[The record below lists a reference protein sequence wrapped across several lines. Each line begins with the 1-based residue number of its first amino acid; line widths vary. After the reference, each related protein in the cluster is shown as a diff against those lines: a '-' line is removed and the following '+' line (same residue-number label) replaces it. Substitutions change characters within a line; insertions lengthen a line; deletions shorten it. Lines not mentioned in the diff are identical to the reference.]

1 MKINFKLMAM
11 TAAALLAMNSCTQ
24 EEDVTT
30 GTEQKGTPVT
40 FQMGVNAISRTVT
53 EDNSFATTFTEGD
66 EVGIFAYN
74 GSTPVAT
81 NARYRYN
88 GSAWEAQ
95 GEAIYAEEGI
105 SYSYY
110 AYYPYS
116 ETATDINSI
125 ELSVAT
131 DQTAGYT
138 GSDALIARNEDVT
151 AGTTT
156 VTLQYSHAF
165 ALVQVSLSGDE
176 AAQDATV
183 TLQNVYPTAIINL
196 QSGEVGE
203 ATGTQGTVAMKA
215 ASTNTATAPYSFRAI
230 VPAQTITAN
239 TAILTTTSNGT
250 TYRFSYSADVPYEE
264 GKLRQINVTLG
275 TPSGSEI
282 TIDGA
287 DDVINDWEAS
297 EDVSGEGSVEEVVDP
312 VTTPFSLDFSA
323 ISNFTEISGN
333 WASSPIPSGN
343 QLVWYHREAD
353 HSNNSTTPSV
363 ENIDG
368 TSVLQL
374 SNSVRGSW
382 NGSNVVC
389 HYPGLFER
397 DAVYQVVITATNETG
412 QSDGVLGITVSTSDD
427 SKRFK
432 MMNNAISE
440 SNTWDRNVTTFN
452 NLAGGSKT
460 FYLDMSQASVAGSSG
475 SSMPGEQ
482 PFEATTDADV
492 ANGINITLYNYTT
505 RVPNVLQIN
514 SVTISKV
521 EETTE

>member
-116 ETATDINSI
+116 ETATDITAIS
-125 ELSVAT
+125 LSVAT

-196 QSGEVGE
+196 QSGEVGD
-203 ATGTQGTVAMKA
+203 ATGTQGTVAMKT
-215 ASTNTATAPYSFRAI
+215 ASTNTATAPYSYRAI

-282 TIDGA
+282 TIEGA

-297 EDVSGEGSVEEVVDP
+297 EDVSGEGSVEEVVEP
-312 VTTPFSLDFSA
+312 LQNLITTPFSEITSETYSNVTGDANLATTSWFSITASAAAGTTYTVVDDDTYGKVIQITYDGTASWYNNTTGFYNVNSENVIGIDPTKTYRLSFSA
-323 ISNFTEISGN
+323 KTDVTPTTNNTAFWCFLKLKTENCFCAKAGVTTETIGELNQTCYNLQLTNDWAEYQADFTFSIAGGVGGIGSNTSGN
-333 WASSPIPSGN
+333 ADNYKEWADYASYDYYIGLSPRNTAGTYYVTNIR
-343 QLVWYHREAD
+343 LEEVRE
-353 HSNNSTTPSV
+353 
-363 ENIDG
+363 
-368 TSVLQL
+368 
-374 SNSVRGSW
+374 
-382 NGSNVVC
+382 
-389 HYPGLFER
+389 
-397 DAVYQVVITATNETG
+397 
-412 QSDGVLGITVSTSDD
+412 
-427 SKRFK
+427 
-432 MMNNAISE
+432 
-440 SNTWDRNVTTFN
+440 
-452 NLAGGSKT
+452 
-460 FYLDMSQASVAGSSG
+460 
-475 SSMPGEQ
+475 
-482 PFEATTDADV
+482 
-492 ANGINITLYNYTT
+492 
-505 RVPNVLQIN
+505 
-514 SVTISKV
+514 
-521 EETTE
+521 